1 MTSMPSS
8 SAATPPGH
16 PSPFVARAPWW
27 GGDLQTLRN
36 RIVGVN
42 ADLSAYPAERIYLAL
57 ADGSGDRLAA
67 MLNLPK
73 GAADHPLVV
82 LIHGLTGCE
91 DSTYIRAS
99 AAAHLR
105 RGRPVLRLNLRGAG
119 ASRSTCGG
127 HYHVGCASDI
137 RAALGALD
145 PALQKNG
152 MVLVGYSLGG
162 NVVIRFLA
170 EYAAEF
176 PVLGAATIS
185 APIEPAQAAQRILA
199 PRNALY
205 HFWLLR
211 RMKAEAT
218 AEGARLTDAECAAIA
233 GARTIYEFDRDFI
246 GPRNGYRGADDYYA
260 DNAGVRFAPGI
271 SVNTLIIHAYDD
283 PWISPAPYEA
293 LIREHPPNVRIEL
306 TRGGGH
312 VGFHARRQRE
322 AWHDVAVARFFG
334 DR

>member
-1 MTSMPSS
+1 MRSPP
-8 SAATPPGH
+8 AATPPGH
-16 PSPFVARAPWW
+16 LPPFVPRAPWW

-36 RIVGVN
+36 QLVGAR
-42 ADLSAYPAERIYLAL
+42 ADLAAYPSERFYLAL

-67 MLNLPK
+67 MLNLPN
-73 GAADHPLVV
+73 GAADRPLAV

-91 DSTYIRAS
+91 DSVYIRAS

-119 ASRSTCGG
+119 PSRPSSGG

-137 RAALGALD
+137 RDALAALD
-145 PALQKNG
+145 PALLRNG

-162 NVVIRFLA
+162 NAVIRFLA

-176 PVLGAATIS
+176 PVLSAATVS
-185 APIEPAQAAQRILA
+185 APIEPGQAVQRIMA
-199 PRNALY
+199 PRNAIY
-205 HFWLLR
+205 HHWLLR

-218 AEGARLTDAECAAIA
+218 AAGARLTAAELAAIV
-233 GARTIYEFDRDFI
+233 GARTVYEFDRDFI

-260 DNAGVRFAPGI
+260 DNAGVRFVPRI
-271 SVNTLIIHAYDD
+271 SVHTLIIHAHDD
-283 PWISPAPYEA
+283 PWISAAPYES
-293 LIREHPPNVRIEL
+293 LVREHPPNVRIEL

-322 AWHDVAVARFFG
+322 AWHDVAVAAFVG